1 MMGLLPTTLC
11 GCRVCEAD
19 EDSGEARTVVV
30 VEGGLSVTWHLL
42 DCPHYQADRVL
53 AGRER

>member
-1 MMGLLPTTLC
+1 MGLLPTTLC
-11 GCRVCEAD
+11 RCRLCKAD

-53 AGRER
+53 AGREP